1 MRKRALLVVF
11 LILVSLV
18 FTSCGT
24 LFTKGGSDYR
34 NGVSAYE
41 KKEYVSSLRY
51 LNQALAVNPE
61 FVEAA
66 QLFPVVFSEG
76 TSYYKTEIANNA
88 AKQDRQAAD
97 IVYHAYTQLQ
107 ALHEVAKASGRSG
120 LMVED
125 FTSKLDEARLKSGDL
140 WFSYAQSL
148 EEKGDRESLKKA
160 VAAYETARGRNPNLE
175 NIDAT
180 ITQLIKDATV
190 TVAVAAYGNSDTG
203 FSSKVLADVTRVLGS
218 DRFIE
223 VIQEEDFTPGPDSM
237 VGPLDIALMTGM
249 GRGWDYVL
257 DVYASTSFEEISK
270 ETPVRLPSDAPLFSG
285 IKRTIGYQN
294 KTYISYRLFSIKQG
308 VKVVAEDTI
317 TTVDGPYEYDF
328 SYVNAEGVRELNLG
342 GTGKRNLRFV
352 TSRAD
357 DITTNTTISALRM
370 DYERIP
376 IPAQVVDPTDQTQWI
391 AYFKDQYYDFQDL
404 ARNESGRELF
414 YAIEVVHHEPSD
426 TYFMIG
432 PDLDTAIQRSKINSA
447 IMNALSYTAR
457 TLVKAEQ
464 ENKGTGYKN
473 AGEIA
478 AKGVKDFL

>member
-1 MRKRALLVVF
+1 M
-11 LILVSLV
+11 
-18 FTSCGT
+18 
-24 LFTKGGSDYR
+24 Y
-34 NGVSAYE
+34 
-41 KKEYVSSLRY
+41 
-51 LNQALAVNPE
+51 
-61 FVEAA
+61 
-66 QLFPVVFSEG
+66 PVVFSEG
-76 TSYYKTEIANNA
+76 TSYYKTQIANNA

-107 ALHEVAKASGRSG
+107 ALHEVARSSGRSG

-140 WFSYAQSL
+140 WLEYAKGL
-148 EEKGDRESLKKA
+148 EEKGDRESLKQA
-160 VAAYETARGRNPNLE
+160 VAAYETARSRNPNLE

-223 VIQEEDFTPGPDSM
+223 VIQEDDFTPGPDSM

-270 ETPVRLPSDAPLFSG
+270 ETPVRLPYGNPLFFG
-285 IKRTIGYQN
+285 VKRTIGYQN

-308 VKVVAEDTI
+308 VKVVAEDKI

-328 SYVNAEGVRELNLG
+328 SYVPAEGLRELNLD
-342 GTGKRNLRFV
+342 GTGKKNLRYV
-352 TSRAD
+352 TSRTD
-357 DITTNTTISALRM
+357 EMNTSMSISYLRK
-370 DYERIP
+370 DYEHMYIP
-376 IPAQVVDPTDQTQWI
+376 SEITDPTDQTQWI
-391 AYFKDQYYDFQDL
+391 AYYKDLYRYFDEL
-404 ARNESGRELF
+404 AKSESGNELF
-414 YAIEVVHHEPSD
+414 YATEVVHHTPSD
-426 TYFMIG
+426 MYYFLG
-432 PDLDTAIQRSKINSA
+432 DTLDEAIQRSKINSA

-464 ENKGTGYKN
+464 ERKGNGYQN